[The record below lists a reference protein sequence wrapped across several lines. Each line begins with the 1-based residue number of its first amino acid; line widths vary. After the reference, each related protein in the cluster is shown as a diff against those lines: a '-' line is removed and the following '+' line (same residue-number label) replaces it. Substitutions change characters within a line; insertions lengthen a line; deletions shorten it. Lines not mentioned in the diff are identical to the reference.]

1 MVFEVKTNDEKTE
14 RVDWWGKM
22 MVYYLLWIY
31 VGRPCKIIIE
41 KRWSYF
47 DEMDTQI
54 RTDTKKMS
62 KTDVIYKLRVICV
75 TLCRPIHFVLEEM
88 VGGIDFI
95 GVEWLA

>member
-1 MVFEVKTNDEKTE
+1 
-14 RVDWWGKM
+14 
-22 MVYYLLWIY
+22 
-31 VGRPCKIIIE
+31 
-41 KRWSYF
+41 
-47 DEMDTQI
+47 MDTQI